1 MKRGTMVQFNRRRD
15 PYHETDRHRLS
26 LDAVRCPRWWHLSP
40 AYAAA
45 AELCCRDL
53 SHPGRLHRAQQPFS
67 LLPLTNHVDVGRVA
81 ALKKDEI
88 AKNTTAMREELAEL
102 REPDESR

>member
-1 MKRGTMVQFNRRRD
+1 
-15 PYHETDRHRLS
+15 
-26 LDAVRCPRWWHLSP
+26 
-40 AYAAA
+40 
-45 AELCCRDL
+45 
-53 SHPGRLHRAQQPFS
+53 
-67 LLPLTNHVDVGRVA
+67 VA